1 MFILVGGNT
10 NNETNTTKKYDLNIK
25 YNYEYGV
32 VSGSIN
38 GEYSENTLIT
48 LEAIPNEGYVF
59 EEYYIDETLVSEN
72 TKYEFNIA
80 KDTDVFVSFIKEI
93 ITAKTY
99 DYSITFDLT
108 MGLITGTKNGS
119 YEENTLITLT
129 ATPLDNF
136 EFVGYFEGDSL
147 VSNKLNY

>member
-1 MFILVGGNT
+1 MKSKGILLTLSSLFILVGCNT
-10 NNETNTTKKYDLNIK
+10 NNETNTTNKYDLNIE

-32 VSGSIN
+32 FSESIN

-59 EEYYIDETLVSEN
+59 EGYYIEETLVSKN
-72 TKYEFNIA
+72 TKYEFNIT
-80 KDTDVFVSFIKEI
+80 KDTDIFVSFVKEI
-93 ITAKTY
+93 IPVKTY
-99 DYSITFDLT
+99 DFLITFDST
-108 MGLITGTKNGS
+108 MGSITGTKNGS

-136 EFVGYFEGDSL
+136 
-147 VSNKLNY
+147 